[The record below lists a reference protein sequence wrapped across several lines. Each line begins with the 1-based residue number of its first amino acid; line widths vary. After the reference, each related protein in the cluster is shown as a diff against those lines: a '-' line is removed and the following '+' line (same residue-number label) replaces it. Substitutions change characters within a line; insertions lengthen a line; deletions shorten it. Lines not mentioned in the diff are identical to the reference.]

1 MNQQPY
7 YGTAR
12 TLIFAYA
19 VVTAVAAFILLLSGG
34 LVTSKGVGMT
44 VPDWPNSY
52 GYNMFLFP
60 LSRWVGGIFYEHLH
74 RLIASGVGLMTI
86 FLALSLWMGEPRKW
100 VRVLGYI
107 AVGTVIVQGVLGG
120 LRVTMILDQLGIFHG
135 MLAQAYISLLVVI
148 AVATSKAF
156 ATGGARWRWHAPGLL
171 RWAIALTVLVYLQ
184 LAVGATMRH
193 AHAGLSIQD
202 FPLAY
207 GQVWPMVN
215 SEQLAAINAARIA
228 ANEVPT
234 TMAQIHLQML
244 HRLMAAAILGLFAV
258 YLWKARRAAMG
269 VRWASRWWLALVLV
283 QIALGAWTVW
293 SNKAADVTTAH
304 VAVGALIL
312 FLGVAQCFLLASFSP
327 RAAELKREARLVP
340 QPVS

>member
-1 MNQQPY
+1 MDHQPY

-12 TLIFAYA
+12 TLVFAYA
-19 VVTAVAAFILLLSGG
+19 VATAAAAFILLLSGG

-60 LSRWVGGIFYEHLH
+60 LSRWVGGIFYEHVH

-86 FLALSLWMGEPRKW
+86 ILAISLWMTEPRKW

-107 AVGTVIVQGVLGG
+107 AVATVIVQGILGG
-120 LRVTMILDQLGIFHG
+120 LRVTMILDELGIFHG

-148 AVATSKAF
+148 CIATSKAF
-156 ATGGARWRWHAPGLL
+156 ATGGARWRWHAPGLM
-171 RWAIALTVLVYLQ
+171 RWAVVLTVLVYLQ
-184 LAVGATMRH
+184 LALGATMRH
-193 AHAGLSIQD
+193 EHAGLAIHD

-207 GQVWPMVN
+207 GQIWPMVN
-215 SEQLAAINAARIA
+215 GEQLAAINTQRIA
-228 ANEVPT
+228 SGEVPT
-234 TMAQIHLQML
+234 TTGFIHIQML
-244 HRLMAAAILGLFAV
+244 HRVMAVALAALFLV
-258 YLWKARRAAMG
+258 YAWKARGAAMG
-269 VRWASRWWLALVLV
+269 VRIASRWWIALVIV
-283 QIALGAWTVW
+283 QITLGAWTIW

-312 FLGVAQCFLLASFSP
+312 FLGVAQCFLLGAFSP
-327 RAAELKREARLVP
+327 RAAELKREKQNLVP
-340 QPVS
+340 A